1 MASASFGATEY
12 QRAQDHGQHGLC
24 GCHWAAWHLSGLQF
38 SIHYLLSG
46 FLQPCST
53 WIWPG
58 TRKDVH
64 PSLPQITGDVLLQY
78 THESEEF
85 RCLALRFDKDEV
97 LVGTSQVISAYCAPN
112 MAW

>member
-1 MASASFGATEY
+1 M
-12 QRAQDHGQHGLC
+12 
-24 GCHWAAWHLSGLQF
+24 
-38 SIHYLLSG
+38 SIS
-46 FLQPCST
+46 
-53 WIWPG
+53 
-58 TRKDVH
+58 
-64 PSLPQITGDVLLQY
+64 SLPQITGDVLLQY